1 MKNIKSF
8 EQLNEGTMI
17 SKRNMDLAE
26 FKSQGSFFNREPHS
40 NSSPTHGITMA
51 ELNEERKN
59 DLEREIDNVLMRY
72 KPKMDAGEIHTAL
85 EKTAERW
92 FKKYMFNK

>member
-17 SKRNMDLAE
+17 SKRNMDLDE

-40 NSSPTHGITMA
+40 NDSPVHGKSMN
-51 ELNEERKN
+51 ELNEERAG
-59 DLEREIDNVLMRY
+59 DLERELTNVITRF
-72 KPKMDAGEIHTAL
+72 KTKMDPEAIFDVLDLLANRQKNE
-85 EKTAERW
+85 
-92 FKKYMFNK
+92 F

>member
-26 FKSQGSFFNREPHS
+26 FKNQGSFFNREPHS
-40 NSSPTHGITMA
+40 NDSPVHGKSMN
-51 ELNEERKN
+51 ELNEERSG
-59 DLEREIDNVLMRY
+59 DLERELTNVITRY
-72 KPKMDAGEIHTAL
+72 KTKMDPEAIFDVLDLLANRMKNE
-85 EKTAERW
+85 
-92 FKKYMFNK
+92 F

>member
-1 MKNIKSF
+1 MKNLKSF

-40 NSSPTHGITMA
+40 NDSPVHGKSMS
-51 ELNEERKN
+51 ELNEDRSN
-59 DLEREIDNVLMRY
+59 DLQREMTNVIERY
-72 KPKMDAGEIHTAL
+72 KTKMTPSAILDVLNILTITQKAA
-85 EKTAERW
+85 
-92 FKKYMFNK
+92 KK